1 MKKIMAGFILGCILT
16 FSISVNAAEIS
27 NQFTKIYDSVTG
39 GKIDTFDKSG
49 NLNTRLGSEKGD
61 GDNTGG
67 TLVLYNHS
75 ENKPRV
81 EMGIRTKYDAGG
93 INLKNI
99 SGNNLVSLTADSPY
113 GAYVAI
119 KDNLGNFISY
129 LTTTEGYINS
139 SKIITKDYLE
149 ENYVKKDEVQSM
161 IDKAI
166 EKALKK

>member
-1 MKKIMAGFILGCILT
+1 MKKIVIGFILGCILT

-27 NQFTKIYDSVTG
+27 NQLIKIYDSTTG
-39 GKIDTFDKSG
+39 GKIDMFDNNN
-49 NLNTRLGSEKGD
+49 NLNARIGSEKGN

-67 TLVLYNHS
+67 TLVLYNHFES
-75 ENKPRV
+75 KPRV
-81 EMGIRTKYDAGG
+81 EMGIRTEYDAGG

-99 SGNNLVSLTADSPY
+99 NGNNIVSLTADSSY

-119 KDNLGNFISY
+119 KDKLGNLISY

-139 SKIITKDYLE
+139 NKIITEDYLE
-149 ENYVKKDEVQSM
+149 ENYIKKDEVQKM
-161 IDKAI
+161 IDETV